1 MNVNVND
8 NADRCEVIDGEVNVN
23 VDADADRCEVLMEK

>member
-1 MNVNVND
+1 MFVD
-8 NADRCEVIDGEVNVN
+8 ADVDWCEVIDGEVNVH